1 MTLAAWLSLF
11 GICAMGAMS
20 PGPSLAVVI
29 RNTVRGSRWHGV
41 ATGLAHCTGVGFY
54 ALLTVSG
61 LAALFAYEPLLQ
73 KLLTWG
79 GAAYL
84 AWLGVKALRSEGG
97 IGGQE
102 TTTSTNGLYHAAREG
117 LVIAL
122 LNPKLILFFLALF
135 SQFVSTEMGWRASL
149 IMVLTATIIDGTW
162 YCLVAVTLSR
172 RGALARL
179 QQHALTIDRATGI
192 LLLIVAL
199 RVVTL

>member
-20 PGPSLAVVI
+20 PGPSLAVVL
-29 RNTVRGSRWHGV
+29 RNTVRGSLRHGV
-41 ATGLAHCTGVGFY
+41 VTGLAHCTGVGFY

-84 AWLGVKALRSEGG
+84 AWLGIKALRSEGG
-97 IGGQE
+97 NCGQE
-102 TTTSTNGLYHAAREG
+102 TSDSAKGLYNAARDG
-117 LVIAL
+117 LAIAL

-135 SQFVSTEMGWRASL
+135 SQFVSNEMDWRASL
-149 IMVLTATIIDGTW
+149 IMVLTATIIDGIW
-162 YCLVAVTLSR
+162 YCLVAVTFSR
-172 RGALARL
+172 RGALALL
-179 QQHALTIDRATGI
+179 QHYALTIDRATGI